1 MAKGEL
7 VIGGDTTA
15 ATQSFVNAVTY
26 MGGSVTSMT
35 PSRPVEFKV
44 SRSGN
49 LGGYGA
55 PYGGTATF
63 VQVGADQTRVLI
75 EIRPKAVYTAILIA
89 ASLGVITLAGA
100 LTQDEDTIMTVT
112 AILLPVLAVVLYLYY
127 VPWGNQVID
136 KLQAGVHGTVPAY
149 QTPHSAPASPG
160 PASPGPA
167 SPAPAPAAPAAPAPA
182 PDRSSPIAEQMQQL
196 ATLKEQGLISE
207 EEFAAKKAELL
218 KRL

>member
-7 VIGGDTTA
+7 VIGGDMAA

-26 MGGSVTSMT
+26 MGGSVTAMT
-35 PSRPVEFKV
+35 PSRPVEFKI

-55 PYGGTATF
+55 PYSGTATF
-63 VQVGADQTRVLI
+63 VQMGADQTKVLV
-75 EIRPKAVYTAILIA
+75 EIKPKAMFTAISIA
-89 ASLGVITLAGA
+89 LSIAVITLAGA
-100 LTQDEDTIMTVT
+100 LTQDEETIMTVT
-112 AILLPVLAVVLYLYY
+112 VILLPVLAVMLYLYH

-149 QTPHSAPASPG
+149 HTQHH
-160 PASPGPA
+160 
-167 SPAPAPAAPAAPAPA
+167 APAPAAPAPASTP
-182 PDRSSPIAEQMQQL
+182 PPENGRSAPIAEQMQQL
-196 ATLKEQGLISE
+196 AALKEQGLISE
-207 EEFAAKKAELL
+207 EEFTAKRAELL